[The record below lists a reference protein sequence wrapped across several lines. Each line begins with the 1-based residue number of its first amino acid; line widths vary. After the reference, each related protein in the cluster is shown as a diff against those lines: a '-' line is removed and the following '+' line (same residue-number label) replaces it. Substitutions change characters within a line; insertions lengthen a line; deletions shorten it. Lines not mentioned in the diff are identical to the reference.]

1 MSVGFPAVKA
11 DFDTRAGALATALRD
26 DLARWNQFYTL
37 VTSST
42 WGQANLV
49 GIGYSSGEATTLI
62 AAATDLGASTG
73 ASLFNLA
80 RAGAT
85 LGSANDFWFNAK
97 LLCGVV

>member
-1 MSVGFPAVKA
+1 MSVGFPATKA
-11 DFDTRAGALATALRD
+11 DFDTRAGSLATALRD
-26 DLARWNQFYTL
+26 DLARWNQFYVL

-42 WGQANLV
+42 WGSANLV
-49 GIGYSSGEATTLI
+49 GLGYSSGEASTLI

-73 ASLFNLA
+73 ASLYNLA

-85 LGSANDFWFNAK
+85 LGAANDFFFNAK